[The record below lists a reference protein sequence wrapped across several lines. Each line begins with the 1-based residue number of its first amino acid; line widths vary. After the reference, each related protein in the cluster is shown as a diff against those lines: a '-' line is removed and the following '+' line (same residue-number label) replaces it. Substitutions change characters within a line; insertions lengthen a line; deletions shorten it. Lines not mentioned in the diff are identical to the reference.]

1 MQNTINS
8 EPTTNKSRKS
18 AKKAASK
25 KAVNKPIDDASEDG
39 AIVEQ
44 IIPNFYESKVSENT
58 AEWIIVHF
66 AMILVRLSAHIIAK
80 CNGYAGKLSRGEQFA
95 DSEISD
101 VRALLAEMKALS
113 ILYKAKAAETLGE
126 DNAAFGPLQVWAESL
141 CNNPDSLVSLTGENG
156 YTGSIRAG
164 GILRDSMKAALG
176 ELTAGRAGKK
186 AHLFGAKNANAAHVS
201 AVTGEGEEM
210 SVSGTL
216 SLIGKDNNGSMQ
228 TLIERMHAAVDTLTD
243 IEANIPKAETLLY
256 SQAAFT
262 RIAPTTFA
270 TIAQAAIY
278 GRLSNKARTFA
289 ASLERIAKDAPRVP
303 TGN

>member
-18 AKKAASK
+18 AKKGASETADK
-25 KAVNKPIDDASEDG
+25 PVNDTSEDG